1 MKGTQPVAFRLAA
14 LALVLAGASC
24 RSAPEPAVHRQAS
37 PPPSL
42 AKVLEVKR
50 PFVPP
55 ADGRLEPAQVEM
67 YLAVQRRAWTLVEG
81 DRAGTKPAAE
91 AKTNP
96 TAALALAGAELR
108 AAELLGYDP
117 AEYRWVRDR
126 VAEASVLP
134 SAAALDGLA
143 ALVQTA
149 ALESRRELVRE
160 LGSPEGRESGAP
172 AHGDPAA
179 REWNRK
185 LLEAVS
191 GREPRS

>member
-1 MKGTQPVAFRLAA
+1 
-14 LALVLAGASC
+14 
-24 RSAPEPAVHRQAS
+24 
-37 PPPSL
+37 
-42 AKVLEVKR
+42 VLEVKR
-50 PFVPP
+50 PFVPR
-55 ADGRLEPAQVEM
+55 ADGRLEAAQVEM
-67 YLAVQRRAWTLVEG
+67 YLAVKRRALTLVEEG
-81 DRAGTKPAAE
+81 RAGTKPAAD

-117 AEYRWVRDR
+117 AEYRWVRER

-134 SAAALDGLA
+134 SAVALDGVA

-160 LGSPEGRESGAP
+160 LAAPEGPESGAP
-172 AHGDPAA
+172 AHADPAA

-185 LLEAVS
+185 LLDAVS
-191 GREPRS
+191 DREPRS